1 MKLKEVKD
9 EKTAKLPLGI
19 KQRVALM
26 CSVVH
31 NPALIFLDEPTS
43 GVDPIER
50 EMFWEIIHMLAKKA
64 GVTLLVSTHYM
75 DEAEYCDRV
84 CLMDKGEA
92 IDIGKP
98 RELKEEIKHKIG
110 HIYQIIMD
118 NPLTA
123 LDVLQK
129 NGFYAS
135 FYENG
140 IRLYSKRSFTFNEF
154 NEIFSPQGLKISD
167 LKEAYPTMEDVFVYL
182 IEEK

>member
-1 MKLKEVKD
+1 
-9 EKTAKLPLGI
+9 
-19 KQRVALM
+19 
-26 CSVVH
+26 
-31 NPALIFLDEPTS
+31 
-43 GVDPIER
+43 
-50 EMFWEIIHMLAKKA
+50 
-64 GVTLLVSTHYM
+64 
-75 DEAEYCDRV
+75 
-84 CLMDKGEA
+84 
-92 IDIGKP
+92 
-98 RELKEEIKHKIG
+98 
-110 HIYQIIMD
+110 MD

>member
-1 MKLKEVKD
+1 MSQHFSLYKDLTVYENLELYGHIYKMPASALKERIRWAIETMKLKEVKD

-75 DEAEYCDRV
+75 DEA
-84 CLMDKGEA
+84 
-92 IDIGKP
+92 
-98 RELKEEIKHKIG
+98 
-110 HIYQIIMD
+110 
-118 NPLTA
+118 
-123 LDVLQK
+123 
-129 NGFYAS
+129 
-135 FYENG
+135 
-140 IRLYSKRSFTFNEF
+140 
-154 NEIFSPQGLKISD
+154 
-167 LKEAYPTMEDVFVYL
+167 
-182 IEEK
+182 